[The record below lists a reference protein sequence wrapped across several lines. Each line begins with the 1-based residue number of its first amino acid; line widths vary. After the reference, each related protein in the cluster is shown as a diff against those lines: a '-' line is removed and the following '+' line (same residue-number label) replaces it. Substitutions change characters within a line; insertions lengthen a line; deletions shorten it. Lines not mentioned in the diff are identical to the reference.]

1 MQLSQVHTDS
11 ILYHAIALDPGRAI
25 VTYHFITTHTVFCQN
40 ENIDLYD
47 IGYYEAQYI
56 HLRYG
61 LIHPP
66 CWLHIIR
73 RLLMFSN
80 LFYAGG

>member
-1 MQLSQVHTDS
+1 MQISQVHTDS
-11 ILYHAIALDPGRAI
+11 ILYRAIALDPDRAI
-25 VTYHFITTHTVFCQN
+25 VTHLCVTTHAVFCQY
-40 ENIDLYD
+40 EDIDLYD
-47 IGYYEAQYI
+47 IGYYGAQYI

-66 CWLHIIR
+66 CWLHIIC
-73 RLLMFSN
+73 RLLMCSN